1 MRRDGFVGHL
11 KAKSFFNN
19 VDLGKDYDSERI
31 EFTVDQF
38 LAYAP
43 VGNNVVIVYGVP
55 ISEGLN
61 TIRVGTGHNGLMTYL
76 GYHCDGEVRL
86 TVDPTFAHHTA
97 TFTVYY
103 YDDIGRLLKLE
114 GEFDGTFE
122 LL

>member
-43 VGNNVVIVYGVP
+43 VGNVVIVYGVP

-103 YDDIGRLLKLE
+103 YDGIGRLLKLE
-114 GEFDGTFE
+114 GEFDGTYD